1 MKVSQ
6 ILSACPLLLLLL
18 LGGCLEPIPFD
29 NPNYPQGTSGSLRYP
44 QGSQQRAPRM
54 NGGQNYR
61 GNQYPTDR
69 WNRTAPGSNLRDE
82 QRYNQQSTQPAPE
95 PRPVPNPDPR
105 PQPKPPEAEPLVD
118 IDPIEESAKPK
129 YDYAIPVQGAS
140 NLVVSPYA
148 KEGPY
153 IDVSGLSSGTQ
164 IECPKTGKT
173 VLVP

>member
-29 NPNYPQGTSGSLRYP
+29 NSDYPQGASGSLRYP
-44 QGSQQRAPRM
+44 HGSQQRAPRV
-54 NGGQNYR
+54 NGVQNYR

-69 WNRTAPGSNLRDE
+69 WNRTAPGSNPRDE

-95 PRPVPNPDPR
+95 PRQR

-129 YDYAIPVQGAS
+129 YDDAIPVQGAS

-153 IDVSGLSSGTQ
+153 IDVSGLSSGTL

>member
-1 MKVSQ
+1 MKASQ
-6 ILSACPLLLLLL
+6 ILSVCPLLLLLL

-29 NPNYPQGTSGSLRYP
+29 NPNYPQGRNGSLRYP
-44 QGSQQRAPRM
+44 QGSQQGAPRV
-54 NGGQNYR
+54 NSDRGQNYR

-69 WNRTAPGSNLRDE
+69 WNRTTPGSYPRDDF
-82 QRYNQQSTQPAPE
+82 RYEDRNTPPAPK
-95 PRPVPNPDPR
+95 PKPTPKPK
-105 PQPKPPEAEPLVD
+105 PKPPEAEPLVD

>member
-1 MKVSQ
+1 MKASQ

-29 NPNYPQGTSGSLRYP
+29 NPNYPPGTSGSLRYP
-44 QGSQQRAPRM
+44 QGTQQGAPRV
-54 NGGQNYR
+54 NSGQNTR

-69 WNRTAPGSNLRDE
+69 WNRTSPGNYSREEPRNT
-82 QRYNQQSTQPAPE
+82 QQNTKPAPK
-95 PRPVPNPDPR
+95 PQPKPKPKPR

-140 NLVVSPYA
+140 SLVVSPYA

-153 IDVSGLSSGTQ
+153 IDVNGLTSGTQ
-164 IECPKTGKT
+164 IECPKTSRT
-173 VLVP
+173 ILVP